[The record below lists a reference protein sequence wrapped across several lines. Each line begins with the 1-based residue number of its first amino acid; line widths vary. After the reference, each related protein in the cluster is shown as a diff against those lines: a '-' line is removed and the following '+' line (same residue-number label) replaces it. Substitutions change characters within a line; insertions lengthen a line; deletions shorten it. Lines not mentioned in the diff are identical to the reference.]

1 MLQECKRSKTQSSLQ
16 LWIVGDFGGC
26 YWAFAAVLHW
36 EGNMRT
42 IWGLRRTFVRNLCE
56 HPHSTF
62 HLPKLSSTF
71 GAIKGNPGFKSRNQ
85 IFLFLLPQWFLQLNQ
100 FAKKTRGASGQGR
113 PNCCIYNHPGFTFV
127 WLFSPLCKEDPGEN
141 QQSHLQPSFS
151 ALGQDSIF
159 TALRSPPSGTGTT
172 AVSDHLA
179 PEPQCLLRGLGGH
192 TTVPEHRAHN
202 GEIVRLWP
210 GGDSFHF
217 WGWLSTDF
225 DVKLAFINPQFWFS
239 RGRAGHYNSKSIFF
253 GYHDEEYNF

>member
-42 IWGLRRTFVRNLCE
+42 IWGVRRTFVRNLCE

-100 FAKKTRGASGQGR
+100 FAKKTRGAVGR
-113 PNCCIYNHPGFTFV
+113 ADPSAAFIITLVLHLFD
-127 WLFSPLCKEDPGEN
+127 FSPSVQRRTGWEPTK
-141 QQSHLQPSFS
+141 PS
-151 ALGQDSIF
+151 A
-159 TALRSPPSGTGTT
+159 A
-172 AVSDHLA
+172 
-179 PEPQCLLRGLGGH
+179 
-192 TTVPEHRAHN
+192 
-202 GEIVRLWP
+202 
-210 GGDSFHF
+210 
-217 WGWLSTDF
+217 
-225 DVKLAFINPQFWFS
+225 
-239 RGRAGHYNSKSIFF
+239 
-253 GYHDEEYNF
+253 

>member
-16 LWIVGDFGGC
+16 LRVVGDFGGC

-100 FAKKTRGASGQGR
+100 FAKKTRRASGQGR
-113 PNCCIYNHPGFTFV
+113 PICCIYNHPGFTFV
-127 WLFSPLCKEDPGEN
+127 WLFSLCAKKNWVRTNKAICSLVSPLLDRIPYSRHCG
-141 QQSHLQPSFS
+141 
-151 ALGQDSIF
+151 
-159 TALRSPPSGTGTT
+159 RR
-172 AVSDHLA
+172 HLA
-179 PEPQCLLRGLGGH
+179 PAPPPWATTLLQSH
-192 TTVPEHRAHN
+192 SASSEA
-202 GEIVRLWP
+202 
-210 GGDSFHF
+210 
-217 WGWLSTDF
+217 
-225 DVKLAFINPQFWFS
+225 
-239 RGRAGHYNSKSIFF
+239 
-253 GYHDEEYNF
+253 